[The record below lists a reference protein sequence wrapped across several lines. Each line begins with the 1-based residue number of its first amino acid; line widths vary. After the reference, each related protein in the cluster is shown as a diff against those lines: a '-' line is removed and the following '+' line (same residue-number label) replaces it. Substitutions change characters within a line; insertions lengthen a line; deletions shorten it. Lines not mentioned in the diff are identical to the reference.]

1 MPTDPS
7 MGRSG
12 RTRKRASRRVVYS
25 GSLLGHHPALRSGG
39 SWGSLTEMSNSGRPP
54 RNIVE
59 LPTLPKLP
67 KLDLPAGRLRLVALL
82 VLAGVVLF
90 SSIYTIDPEE
100 VGVVL
105 RFGAYVRST
114 DPGLHFKVPLGIEQV
129 IKLPV
134 QRQLKLEFGFQSQ
147 RADRG
152 PRSLQG
158 ESNMLTGDLNAAV
171 VEWVVQYRIDD
182 PQEFLFRVRNVEE
195 TLRDMSEAVMRNV
208 VGDRTVDEVLT
219 VGRQEVADLVEVR
232 LQELCN
238 QYENGV
244 KVDQVVLQDVNPP
257 DQVKA
262 SFNEVNQAEQERE
275 TKINQAQSEYN
286 KVIFR
291 ARGEAEKTVSVAEG
305 YALDRVNRSRG
316 EADRFNSI
324 YGEYRKAPEVT
335 RRRIYL
341 ETVNE
346 VLSKTGRKVILDD
359 QLEGVMPL
367 LDLEGKLGDLGG
379 GGTNP

>member
-1 MPTDPS
+1 M
-7 MGRSG
+7 
-12 RTRKRASRRVVYS
+12 A
-25 GSLLGHHPALRSGG
+25 A
-39 SWGSLTEMSNSGRPP
+39 NGRPP
-54 RNIVE
+54 KNIIE
-59 LPTLPKLP
+59 LPQLPKLP
-67 KLDLPAGRLRLVALL
+67 KFDLPPGRLRAIFLV
-82 VLAGVVLF
+82 VLIAVALF

-105 RFGAYVRST
+105 RFGKFVRTSN
-114 DPGLHFKVPLGIEQV
+114 PGLHFKAPLGIERV

-134 QRQLKLEFGFQSQ
+134 QRQLKQEFGFQSQ
-147 RADRG
+147 RANART
-152 PRSLQG
+152 PRSMQG

-182 PQEFLFRVRNVEE
+182 AQEFLFRVRNVEE
-195 TLRDMSEAVMRNV
+195 TLRDMSEAVMRQV

-219 VGRQEVADLVEVR
+219 VGRQEVADLVQSK
-232 LQELCN
+232 LQELCD

-244 KVDQVVLQDVNPP
+244 KIEQVVLQDVNPP

-275 TKINQAQSEYN
+275 TTINQAQSEYN

-291 ARGEAEKTVSVAEG
+291 ARGQAENTVSTAEG
-305 YALDRVNRSRG
+305 YALDRVNRARG

-324 YGEYRKAPEVT
+324 YKAYRKAPEVT

-341 ETVNE
+341 ETLNE
-346 VLSKTGRKVILDD
+346 VMNKAGRKVILDER
-359 QLEGVMPL
+359 LEGLMPI
-367 LDLEGKLGDLGG
+367 LDLEGKLGGLRS
-379 GGTNP
+379 GGTQP

>member
-1 MPTDPS
+1 MAPT
-7 MGRSG
+7 
-12 RTRKRASRRVVYS
+12 
-25 GSLLGHHPALRSGG
+25 
-39 SWGSLTEMSNSGRPP
+39 GRPP
-54 RNIVE
+54 KNIID
-59 LPTLPKLP
+59 LPQLPKVP
-67 KLDLPAGRLRLVALL
+67 TFDMPAGRLRGIFLVVLVVVALL
-82 VLAGVVLF
+82 

-105 RFGAYVRST
+105 RFGEFVRTSN
-114 DPGLHFKVPLGIEQV
+114 PGLHFKVPLGIEQV
-129 IKLPV
+129 VKLPV
-134 QRQLKLEFGFQSQ
+134 QRQLKQEFGFQSQ
-147 RADRG
+147 RSDRA

-182 PQEFLFRVRNVEE
+182 PEQFLFRVRNVEE
-195 TLRDMSEAVMRNV
+195 TLRDMSEAVMRLV

-219 VGRQEVADLVEVR
+219 VGRQEVADLVEVK

-244 KVDQVVLQDVNPP
+244 KIEQVVLQDVNPP

-291 ARGEAEKTVSVAEG
+291 ARGRAEQAVSTAEG

-316 EADRFNSI
+316 EADRFSSI
-324 YGEYRKAPEVT
+324 YREYRKAPEVT

-341 ETVNE
+341 ETLNE
-346 VLSKTGRKVILDD
+346 VMNQAGRKVILDD
-359 QLEGVMPL
+359 KLEGVMPL
-367 LDLEGKLGDLGG
+367 LDLEGKLGGLKSGG
-379 GGTNP
+379 AEQ